1 MRISLREAISKK
13 AYGYP
18 DISAAMSTEENDG
31 KGKANDPKEI
41 HASHWLIPYGIF
53 IARPARL
60 HYFKGIEPVVHLCQ
74 IFSQNRGSI

>member
-1 MRISLREAISKK
+1 MRISLREAVSGGSLRIS
-13 AYGYP
+13 GHFCGNG
-18 DISAAMSTEENDG
+18 IEEKDG

-53 IARPARL
+53 IARPVRL
-60 HYFKGIEPVVHLCQ
+60 HHFKAIEPVVHLCQ